1 MIKIQASISG
11 YGGSAATVFS
21 AYDETA
27 GILAVSVE
35 PAYRQDRVSDCM
47 VIANSSAVSC
57 DKLFTEKELPA
68 AIDAYF
74 AMRNGISTD
83 GQSTRLSFGE
93 RAVRTNPD
101 SAIEFDAMNES
112 GKKFRVNASIT
123 NAQMAVLA
131 SCFYAMRAGE
141 IEDMVQMTE
150 TMLEILRGNS
160 VLMTI

>member
-11 YGGSAATVFS
+11 YSGSPATVFS
-21 AYDETA
+21 AYDEAA
-27 GILAVSVE
+27 GILAVSVDA
-35 PAYRQDRVSDCM
+35 AYRRDRVKDCT
-47 VIANSSAVSC
+47 VIANSSAVAY

-74 AMRNGISTD
+74 AMLNGISTD
-83 GQSTRLSFGE
+83 GMSSRLSFGE

-131 SCFYAMRAGE
+131 SCLYAIRATE
-141 IEDMVQMTE
+141 VADMIDMTE
-150 TMLEILRGNS
+150 TMLDILRGHS
-160 VLMTI
+160 VVMTI